1 MSSSAARSTGGRV
14 TEAAAQKTQSVF
26 PCIAASI
33 SAVCDK
39 LNPDVSGPC
48 VPTAASAAS
57 GNRHTGTPFATEA
70 RHVEIDLQAGA
81 QYKYKVV
88 LMSCRMPQPA
98 CLRKC
103 LQHV

>member
-1 MSSSAARSTGGRV
+1 MGKTESSP
-14 TEAAAQKTQSVF
+14 F
-26 PCIAASI
+26 PS
-33 SAVCDK
+33 SYK
-39 LNPDVSGPC
+39 MNPDLVC
-48 VPTAASAAS
+48 VHAMLFSS
-57 GNRHTGTPFATEA
+57 CFA
-70 RHVEIDLQAGA
+70 VEIDLQAGA